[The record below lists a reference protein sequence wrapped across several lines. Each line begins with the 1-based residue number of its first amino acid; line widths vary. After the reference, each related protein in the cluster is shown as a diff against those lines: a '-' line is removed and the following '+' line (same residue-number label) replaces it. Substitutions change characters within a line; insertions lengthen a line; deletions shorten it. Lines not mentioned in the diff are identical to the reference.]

1 MIFPGD
7 APGRTQSVEDSFSKR
22 DHAMTTL
29 DMSTPQPSAKFWDRI
44 ADRYARRPIGNEAAY
59 QKKLR
64 ITQDYLRPDM
74 DVLEF
79 GCGTGST
86 ALVHA
91 PFVKHILAID
101 ISSKMIGIAEEKA
114 RVAGVENVTFRT
126 AAIDTF
132 EAPDASYD
140 AVLGLSILHLLHD
153 RDAAIAK
160 VHQMLKPGGV
170 FVSGTACIADTMSF
184 FKVIAPVGHWLG
196 LLPLVKIFSEKD
208 LKNSLI
214 GNGFEIEQDW
224 RPEKSPSVFVV
235 AKKPE

>member
-1 MIFPGD
+1 VGD
-7 APGRTQSVEDSFSKR
+7 KVSKKELT
-22 DHAMTTL
+22 MTTVGL
-29 DMSTPQPSAKFWDRI
+29 STPQPSAKFWDRI
-44 ADRYARRPIGNEAAY
+44 ANRYARRPIGNEAAY

-64 ITQDYLRPDM
+64 LTQDYLRPDM
-74 DVLEF
+74 EVLEF

-114 RVAGVENVTFRT
+114 RAGHVGNVTFKT

-153 RDAAIAK
+153 REAAIAK
-160 VHQMLKPGGV
+160 VYRMLKPGGV
-170 FVSGTACIADTMSF
+170 FVSGTACIADTMGF
-184 FKVIAPVGHWLG
+184 FKLIAPIGYRLG
-196 LLPLVKIFSEKD
+196 LLPLVKVFSETD
-208 LKNSLI
+208 LKSSLTAS
-214 GNGFEIEQDW
+214 GFEIEQDW
-224 RPEKSPSVFVV
+224 RQEKSPSVFIV
-235 AKKPE
+235 AKKPA